1 MGEHKQFV
9 GVAGVI
15 RIKCGIY
22 RDVVMDVFMDMD
34 VMLLL
39 LLLLGWW
46 CIVDPTAN
54 VGGANDVPLMA
65 IPRQIKRKCD
75 VDGNKYKVNRFVD
88 VRVQSLQKNFE
99 RRKKLGGRECKITR
113 LLIDNREYWAW

>member
-1 MGEHKQFV
+1 MGEQKQFV

-22 RDVVMDVFMDMD
+22 RDVVMDVFMD
-34 VMLLL
+34 V
-39 LLLLGWW
+39 W
-46 CIVDPTAN
+46 CIVDTTAN

-75 VDGNKYKVNRFVD
+75 GNKYKVNRSVAA
-88 VRVQSLQKNFE
+88 RVQSLLKIFKKKINNFE
-99 RRKKLGGRECKITR
+99 
-113 LLIDNREYWAW
+113 